1 MDHYDQEIAARV
13 WQRVRSGSVQET
25 APELLAAIG
34 EELTETALYQKLSRH
49 FNRQQN
55 ALLRQI
61 AQDDRSHAACLTGIY
76 TMLTGTRPKPMLPPI
91 PRTTPD
97 IHLRRCYGRKLQ
109 SAVRY
114 EAKASDPE
122 YGSVF
127 SRLAAQERT
136 HCRLILEL
144 LGQLNRKP

>member
-25 APELLAAIG
+25 APELLSAIG
-34 EELTETALYQKLSRH
+34 DELAEAALYQRLSRH
-49 FNRQQN
+49 FSRQQN

-61 AQDDRSHAACLTGIY
+61 AQDDRSHATCLAGIY
-76 TMLTGTRPKPMLPPI
+76 TMLTGTHPKPTLPPI
-91 PRTTPD
+91 PRTSPD
-97 IHLRRCYGRKLQ
+97 IHLRQGYGRKLL
-109 SAVRY
+109 AATRY
-114 EAKASDPE
+114 EAKANDQE

-127 SRLAAQERT
+127 SRLALQERT

-144 LGQLNRKP
+144 LGTMPTK